1 MVLDKWPLNGCMCV
15 HVVECYSYK
24 YRIAQYDNVLGS
36 WCIRVTNA
44 FLVLILVLNMVGLG
58 PGLEPV
64 GLGLDRGALSLES
77 KPLAVG
83 LCGIIWS
90 QKSTKSRHI
99 GAIRN
104 NTE

>member
-1 MVLDKWPLNGCMCV
+1 
-15 HVVECYSYK
+15 
-24 YRIAQYDNVLGS
+24 
-36 WCIRVTNA
+36 
-44 FLVLILVLNMVGLG
+44 MVGLG

-77 KPLAVG
+77 KLLAVG